1 MRLRPIIVVAASVLA
16 IGLSTYLGFAEL
28 TPDEEGRTGIAPDEL
43 TIRHKVR
50 KEDPLFDLQYL
61 PARRLPNFEKSF
73 GLPAPLARRAVDR
86 AVMIDDEYSRK
97 LGLMLRDTEDP
108 TRLLDAICGVTS
120 ESRPRFAMLRY
131 LVVQEGAE
139 RLPIDLKRVS
149 SLELQEW
156 GVLAPIDTVYE
167 TVEFADDRHED
178 ATLMGI
184 AAILTAQEDK
194 VTKSQAPWGSGGLGR
209 SWDWERV
216 VKEHPG
222 IDTKV
227 VEYVALMHVATEMAQ
242 SADGLCTN

>member
-1 MRLRPIIVVAASVLA
+1 MRFRPVIVVAAVVLA
-16 IGLSTYLGFAEL
+16 IGLNAYLGYSEL

-43 TIRHKVR
+43 TVRHKVR

-61 PARRLPNFEKSF
+61 SARRLPNFQESF
-73 GLPAPLARRAVDR
+73 GLPAPLAKRAVDR
-86 AVMIDDEYSRK
+86 AVMISDEYSRK

-108 TRLLDAICGVTS
+108 TRLLDAICATA
-120 ESRPRFAMLRY
+120 ESRPRYAMLRY
-131 LVVQEGAE
+131 LVVQEGPE

-167 TVEFADDRHED
+167 TVEFSDDRHDD

-184 AAILTAQEDK
+184 AAILAGQEDK

-209 SWDWERV
+209 SWDWDRV

-222 IDTKV
+222 IDTKL

-242 SADGLCTN
+242 SADGLCNN